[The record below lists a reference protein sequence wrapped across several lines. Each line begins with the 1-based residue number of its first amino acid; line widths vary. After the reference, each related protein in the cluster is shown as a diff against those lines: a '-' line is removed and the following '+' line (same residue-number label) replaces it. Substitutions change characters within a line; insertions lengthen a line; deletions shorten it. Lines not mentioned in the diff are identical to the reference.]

1 MFAGLAAVLCVFRFT
16 NVAFTWYFL
25 IGACV
30 TFAIGALVS
39 RIARQDKLAA

>member
-1 MFAGLAAVLCVFRFT
+1 MFAGLATVLCVFRFT

-30 TFAIGALVS
+30 TFVIGALVS
-39 RIARQDKLAA
+39 RATPQDKLAA